1 MNLFSKK
8 GTSVSAAVVLVS
20 LLAWGL
26 VARARASADWDESR
40 GLAGT
45 WSVQF
50 TPVYCPDVT
59 TGTLPAP
66 SRGLVTFTKD
76 GTLTN
81 TFDNT
86 LFGYD
91 TPGHGFWWKIGDHT
105 YRDVFEILI
114 VDPPAASPFVPGTLK
129 SFGAITLDNENKFTA
144 QVMAEYFNSSG
155 TVYSTRCSDVAGTRL
170 NDSLTEP

>member
-1 MNLFSKK
+1 MSLFNKK
-8 GTSVSAAVVLVS
+8 RMPLSAAVVLVS
-20 LLAWGL
+20 LLALGL
-26 VARARASADWDESR
+26 VVRTRANADWLEAQ

-45 WSVQF
+45 WRVQF
-50 TPVYCPDVT
+50 TPVYCPGVT
-59 TGTLPAP
+59 TGTLAAP
-66 SRGLVTFTKD
+66 SRGLVSFTRD

-91 TPGHGFWWKIGDHT
+91 TPGHGSWWKTSDHT

-129 SFGAITLDNENKFTA
+129 SFGAITLDDENNFTA
-144 QVMAEYFNSSG
+144 QVVAEYFDDLG

-170 NDSLTEP
+170 NDSQTEP